1 MRNVK
6 VVKVYLNSSKIKSVN
21 ELSDRL
27 KNTKIIY
34 NNFDNIENKNS
45 PKLKNL
51 INRINNIFL
60 SKTNCPKFSYHPL
73 INYSIGKYG
82 LYSLYFNAIFTE
94 ISYFKNDKLETIE
107 KTFFNPNSQSFAINF
122 QNLTFIFNMF
132 NNKIKIFSNLKDY
145 YITFGISD
153 IKKIRKNQI
162 DLNSKI
168 NNLTIN
174 YNNLKLNP
182 FNDLKEKILCFSC
195 KKNDEIIEIKY
206 GFTQI
211 YLDGFYET
219 KSLMNLPLY
228 ENKEI
233 IIKNNSLIILE
244 INNNCNAKQMKE
256 IIDNK
261 IKIFKTLEI
270 SKSNV
275 YIFGI
280 ISKEKKKED
289 EKKTLYPKN
298 EKIFYEEQ
306 NYKIFIYECNN
317 NFLGYE
323 IHELNE
329 NDKVNENSIQKK
341 LDNRKL
347 TFDYNKNESVILN
360 NKENILTNSNLINDS
375 NISSNTTLINS
386 KNEHNKNK
394 SIEVKIIKKKYQRKT
409 SNYSLF
415 DDDLLYCQMIIN

>member
-45 PKLKNL
+45 PRLKNL

-289 EKKTLYPKN
+289 EKKN
-298 EKIFYEEQ
+298 I
-306 NYKIFIYECNN
+306 IY
-317 NFLGYE
+317 
-323 IHELNE
+323 
-329 NDKVNENSIQKK
+329 
-341 LDNRKL
+341 
-347 TFDYNKNESVILN
+347 
-360 NKENILTNSNLINDS
+360 
-375 NISSNTTLINS
+375 
-386 KNEHNKNK
+386 
-394 SIEVKIIKKKYQRKT
+394 
-409 SNYSLF
+409 
-415 DDDLLYCQMIIN
+415 

>member
-145 YITFGISD
+145 YITFGI
-153 IKKIRKNQI
+153 
-162 DLNSKI
+162 
-168 NNLTIN
+168 
-174 YNNLKLNP
+174 
-182 FNDLKEKILCFSC
+182 
-195 KKNDEIIEIKY
+195 
-206 GFTQI
+206 
-211 YLDGFYET
+211 
-219 KSLMNLPLY
+219 
-228 ENKEI
+228 
-233 IIKNNSLIILE
+233 
-244 INNNCNAKQMKE
+244 
-256 IIDNK
+256 
-261 IKIFKTLEI
+261 
-270 SKSNV
+270 
-275 YIFGI
+275 
-280 ISKEKKKED
+280 
-289 EKKTLYPKN
+289 
-298 EKIFYEEQ
+298 
-306 NYKIFIYECNN
+306 
-317 NFLGYE
+317 
-323 IHELNE
+323 
-329 NDKVNENSIQKK
+329 
-341 LDNRKL
+341 
-347 TFDYNKNESVILN
+347 
-360 NKENILTNSNLINDS
+360 
-375 NISSNTTLINS
+375 
-386 KNEHNKNK
+386 
-394 SIEVKIIKKKYQRKT
+394 
-409 SNYSLF
+409 
-415 DDDLLYCQMIIN
+415 

>member
-1 MRNVK
+1 M
-6 VVKVYLNSSKIKSVN
+6 VKVYLNSSKIKSVN

-45 PKLKNL
+45 PRLKNL

-244 INNNCNAKQMKE
+244 INNNCNAIQMKE
-256 IIDNK
+256 
-261 IKIFKTLEI
+261 
-270 SKSNV
+270 
-275 YIFGI
+275 
-280 ISKEKKKED
+280 
-289 EKKTLYPKN
+289 TLYPKN

-329 NDKVNENSIQKK
+329 NNKLNENSIQKK